1 MSRGGTTPNG
11 RFRRSV
17 PVGPGAAEMISTDIA
32 VILSHMSASRP
43 GDGAALRRPTLTQVA
58 ALAGVSLKTASRALN
73 SEPNVA
79 PDTGRRVRDA
89 ADLLGYRLN
98 GIARE
103 LRRGATSALVGL
115 ISGDL
120 ANPFYSA
127 VASGIERELRQYGLQ
142 LVTAN
147 NDEDAEQERALVDAF
162 LERRVR
168 ALLVVPS
175 GERHDY
181 LAVEDNRGIP
191 FIFLDRPPDG
201 LAADTVLIDN
211 PGGARSAAEHL
222 LAHRHRR
229 IALVADLVRMAPQR
243 ERIDGFVASMRAAG
257 NADWEPY
264 LRTDVHDVRHAEAA
278 VRALLELDHPPTAIF
293 TTNNRLTTGALRA
306 LRGHSRPPA
315 LIGFDDFDLAD
326 VIGTTVVAH
335 DMVALGREA
344 ARLAYQRISGHQGP
358 AQTVIISTSIVARGS
373 GERPPE

>member
-1 MSRGGTTPNG
+1 
-11 RFRRSV
+11 
-17 PVGPGAAEMISTDIA
+17 
-32 VILSHMSASRP
+32 MSASRSP
-43 GDGAALRRPTLTQVA
+43 DGAAVRRPTLTQVA

-79 PDTGRRVRDA
+79 ADTGQRVRDA

-120 ANPFYSA
+120 TNPFYSA
-127 VASGIERELRQYGLQ
+127 VASGIERELRQHGLQ

-147 NDEDAEQERALVDAF
+147 NDEDADLERALVDAF

-175 GERHDY
+175 GERHEY
-181 LAVEDNRGIP
+181 VAIEGHRGVP
-191 FIFLDRPPDG
+191 FVFLDRPPDG
-201 LAADTVLIDN
+201 PGADTVLIDN
-211 PGGARSAAEHL
+211 RGGARAAGEHL
-222 LAHRHRR
+222 LAGGHRR
-229 IALVADLVRMAPQR
+229 IALVADLARMAPQR
-243 ERIDGFVASMRAAG
+243 GRIEGFVQAMRAAG
-257 NADWEPY
+257 NAAWQPY
-264 LRTDVHDVRHAEAA
+264 LRTDVHDVRRAERT
-278 VRALLELDHPPTAIF
+278 VRELLGLDVPPTAVF

-306 LRGHSRPPA
+306 LRGLAAPPA

-335 DMVALGREA
+335 DPTAMGREA
-344 ARLAYQRISGHQGP
+344 ARLAYERISGHTGP
-358 AQTVIISTSIVARGS
+358 ARTIVIPTSVIARGS
-373 GERPPE
+373 GERPPAEQQASELRDRNKPHPTH